1 MTDNGANQLVGCRV
15 QLGILEDSSVEP
27 IVATVVDLESR
38 AIRVETDDE
47 RILALDGHKLPSTFF
62 TQAGLLETPVRVTIL
77 LKQRRPI
84 LLALLPEGESSRLER
99 REWLRVPAKV
109 TIRFTLPDG
118 TKITVP
124 TLNLS
129 AGGALLSESKGLE
142 TGMELQ
148 AEVDLGQEQLL
159 LDTRVVS
166 VANDGKARIA
176 FINLTEAARKRLL
189 KFVFDT
195 EMAAIRESNKGRPLL
210 R

>member
-1 MTDNGANQLVGCRV
+1 MTDNVVNQIVGCRV

-27 IVATVVDLESR
+27 IIATVVGMESR

-47 RILALDGHKLPSTFF
+47 RILALDGYKLPSTFF
-62 TQAGLLETPVRVTIL
+62 TEAGLLETPVRVTIL

-84 LLALLPEGESSRLER
+84 LLSLLPEGDSSRLER

-109 TIRFTLPDG
+109 TVRFTLPDG
-118 TKITVP
+118 TEVSTP

-129 AGGALLSESKGLE
+129 AGGALLSESRGLDG
-142 TGMELQ
+142 GMELQ
-148 AEVDLGQEQLL
+148 VEVDLGRERLL
-159 LDTRVVS
+159 LDSRVVS
-166 VANDGKARIA
+166 LTSDGKARIA
-176 FINLTEAARKRLL
+176 FFNPSEAAKKRLL

-195 EMAAIRESNKGRPLL
+195 EMAAIRESNKGKPL